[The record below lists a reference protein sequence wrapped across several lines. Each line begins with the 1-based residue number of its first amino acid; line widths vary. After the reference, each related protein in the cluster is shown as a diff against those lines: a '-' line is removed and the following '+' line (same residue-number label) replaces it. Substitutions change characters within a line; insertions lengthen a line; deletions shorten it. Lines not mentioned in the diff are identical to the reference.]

1 MDPSYADLLYRSVSG
16 IGRYR
21 SVSQHNVTLVVQ
33 SNAFLDTGAT
43 LHSAHLCNLDWIN
56 VDKRA
61 QPLKNK

>member
-1 MDPSYADLLYRSVSG
+1 
-16 IGRYR
+16 
-21 SVSQHNVTLVVQ
+21 VSQHNVTLVVQ